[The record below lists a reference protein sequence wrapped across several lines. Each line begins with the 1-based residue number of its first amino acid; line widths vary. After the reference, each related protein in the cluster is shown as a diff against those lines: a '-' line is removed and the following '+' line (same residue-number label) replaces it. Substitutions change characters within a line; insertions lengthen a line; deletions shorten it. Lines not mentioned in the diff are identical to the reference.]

1 MTHPI
6 RERRLAAGLSQVKL
20 GQKARV
26 PHTCISD
33 FELGKREAWPKA
45 RRSMARVLGCHE
57 LDLVVRDNG
66 NGHS

>member
-20 GQKARV
+20 GQKSKV

-33 FELGKREAWPKA
+33 FELFKRTPWQKA

-57 LDLVVRDNG
+57 LDLVVLDG